1 MGVTLAMTNPVCR
14 HYLLFPGMSAHRQH
28 LARLHIDAVSFEVG
42 TAVTLEPLERTLMSA
57 KLYIGNLPYSLT
69 EDELRKIFE
78 GVGEVV
84 SARIALDRETRRPR
98 GFGFVEMAS
107 AELAQDAVSRL
118 NQSMVSGR
126 AIIVNE
132 ARPQENRPRPEGR
145 RTGGYDRPR
154 SY

>member
-1 MGVTLAMTNPVCR
+1 M
-14 HYLLFPGMSAHRQH
+14 
-28 LARLHIDAVSFEVG
+28 
-42 TAVTLEPLERTLMSA
+42 TLEPLERTLMSA